1 MHKKKSMTT
10 FPNDDIIGGD
20 GVITMDKNTD
30 WLKTMYIAHRG
41 LHDGIPENSLAAFH
55 RAVDKG
61 YAIECDVNLT
71 KDGDIVVFH
80 DESLSRMT
88 GRSDQVWD
96 HTLDELKT
104 MHLADTQETIP
115 SFADLLALVDGNV
128 PLLIELKP
136 KGDYIGLAEAFARQI
151 RDYRGDYAVQSFH
164 PYTLIW
170 FSKHMPDV
178 PRGQIAES
186 FKDDT
191 SLAFWK
197 KFLLKRMY
205 FNRRSTP
212 DFINYNIDELPN
224 RHVDRAQRQG
234 KIVLAYCARTKEELS
249 WMRDRYDN
257 AVFEGFE
264 PG

>member
-1 MHKKKSMTT
+1 M
-10 FPNDDIIGGD
+10 
-20 GVITMDKNTD
+20 TMDKNTD

-41 LHDGIPENSLAAFH
+41 LHDGNRDIPENSLAAFR
-55 RAVDKG
+55 RAADKG

-80 DESLSRMT
+80 DETLSRMT
-88 GRSDQVWD
+88 GLDGHVWD
-96 HTLDELKT
+96 HTVDELKT
-104 MHLADTQETIP
+104 MRLLDTAETIP
-115 SFADLLALVDGNV
+115 SLEDLLALVDGEV

-136 KGDYIGLAEAFARQI
+136 KGDYIGLAEAFARKI
-151 RDYRGDYAVQSFH
+151 RHYQGAYAVQSFH

-170 FSKHMPDV
+170 FSEHMPDV

-191 SLAFWK
+191 SLVFWK

-212 DFINYNIDELPN
+212 DFINYNIHELPN
-224 RHVDRAQRQG
+224 RHVDRAKRQG
-234 KIVLAYCARTKEELS
+234 KIVLAYCARTNEELS
-249 WMRDRYDN
+249 WMRDHYDN
-257 AVFEGFE
+257 AVFEGFI